1 LAQGIGRTGN
11 YFNQE
16 LFGAPTNLP
25 WGLQIDRPNQAIPV
39 GLPGDT
45 LFHPTFAYEMLWNV
59 LGALV
64 LIWLGRKL
72 SLHWGRL
79 FALYLVWYGIGR
91 AFLETIRLDPA
102 ELILGVR
109 VNIWGALLAVL
120 LGIFLY
126 LRQGARHPGLEPSPY
141 YPGKEWQPQPEV
153 DSGDEYYS
161 VDDIVDVSN
170 KTAGRQGSTT
180 S

>member
-1 LAQGIGRTGN
+1 
-11 YFNQE
+11 
-16 LFGAPTNLP
+16 
-25 WGLQIDRPNQAIPV
+25 
-39 GLPGDT
+39 
-45 LFHPTFAYEMLWNV
+45 
-59 LGALV
+59 
-64 LIWLGRKL
+64 
-72 SLHWGRL
+72 
-79 FALYLVWYGIGR
+79 
-91 AFLETIRLDPA
+91 
-102 ELILGVR
+102 
-109 VNIWGALLAVL
+109 VL